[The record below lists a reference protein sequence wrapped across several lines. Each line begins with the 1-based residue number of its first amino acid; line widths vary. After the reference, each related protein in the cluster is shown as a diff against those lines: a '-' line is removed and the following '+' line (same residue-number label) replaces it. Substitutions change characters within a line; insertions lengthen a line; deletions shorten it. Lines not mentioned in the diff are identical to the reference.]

1 MNLENKFRILRKRE
15 GFTLVEL
22 IVVIAILAIL
32 GGVAVPAY
40 SGYVKKAE
48 RAADEALLNEVNTA
62 FAAACLMNGK
72 DNRNRT
78 DANLTLN
85 EGKVA
90 SVTSDADIQESFDT
104 FFDSKDVAFKVF
116 TAADIAYIPQL
127 GAFSFKGEDMLVTVT
142 GSDGKTYVVKQSQ
155 INAYKES
162 AFGGISTKDLMENVD
177 SIVLQAM
184 QKDLDPDEVEGFEDF
199 YKNVLGKDNFNT
211 ATDNELWDAMVI
223 YAANRTGEMDL
234 NAIKNHINNTQPI
247 GKKDENGNVTD
258 EFLTAEAMKY
268 ALGMA
273 WLRDVEAQSGGT
285 LMNVNPNNYDR
296 VMEVMGTGN
305 VTVTDPDDVFNT
317 DGIKVE
323 SFNDWYAENG
333 EEAIE
338 GYLAAMGMIDSNSG
352 NLELGNG
359 YSNYAGI
366 IDQILG
372 NTTP

>member
-127 GAFSFKGEDMLVTVT
+127 GAFSFKGEDMLVTET

-155 INAYKES
+155 IDAYKES

-184 QKDLDPDEVEGFEDF
+184 GYQLKPGDIQGFEEFYTDVLGYGDYNTIDDNDPKLWNAMVLYAASISDEIDENTLENHITGNSTIQKDVDGQMTSE
-199 YKNVLGKDNFNT
+199 YM
-211 ATDNELWDAMVI
+211 A
-223 YAANRTGEMDL
+223 
-234 NAIKNHINNTQPI
+234 
-247 GKKDENGNVTD
+247 
-258 EFLTAEAMKY
+258 AEAMKY

-273 WLRDVEAQSGGT
+273 WVRDMEAAYPDADIS
-285 LMNVNPNNYDR
+285 VNAEQYTA
-296 VMEVMGTGN
+296 VTQAMGNPEGIKA
-305 VTVTDPDDVFNT
+305 T
-317 DGIKVE
+317 DGYTGDTIGSQTFDE
-323 SFNDWYAENG
+323 WYAENG